1 MRRMNKNL
9 LNVLV
14 ALSAIAAMT
23 SQRLGQEFVFSI
35 LKPLTTIL
43 VISVVWFYSCK
54 NSKNT
59 ILVFLGLI
67 ACLAGDI
74 LLLDEARF
82 AYGLASF
89 LLAHLVF
96 SFVLFNLSKGE
107 LRYFP
112 LVILLFVGAGFYYF
126 LYPELGELAIP
137 VAVYLCC
144 ISTMCWLGI
153 NLYLL
158 RPSPASNLL
167 CIAGLL
173 FVFSDAIIAVN
184 KFLLPFSLSQVV
196 ILTTYWLSIS
206 LIANAF
212 TMKQLQ

>member
-1 MRRMNKNL
+1 MGSLCANMRRMNKNL

-14 ALSAIAAMT
+14 ALSAVAAMT
-23 SQRLGQEFVFSI
+23 SQWLGQEFVYSI

-137 VAVYLCC
+137 VAVRLVR
-144 ISTMCWLGI
+144 SVTL
-153 NLYLL
+153 
-158 RPSPASNLL
+158 
-167 CIAGLL
+167 
-173 FVFSDAIIAVN
+173 
-184 KFLLPFSLSQVV
+184 
-196 ILTTYWLSIS
+196 
-206 LIANAF
+206 
-212 TMKQLQ
+212 